1 MKVCI
6 NTFNF
11 FPHKILSW
19 LLITTELLRTII
31 MMFRLHTLV
40 SAALFLASGTDA
52 SSANI
57 NKKYHHHRNLGQEF
71 MISQKTSTRRHLDVS
86 RECLKE
92 TEEIWNNETVEWLSP
107 EEIVTLCEDSPCDIR
122 VIDPEYHSEYKQSCD
137 ALGGQFIE
145 YSVKLTEEAF
155 QSDDAIRR
163 LKAPFFLTITNLPD
177 CIAKTCDEDQ
187 FMSYTKGGFLGMYL
201 SESDAEVHFINEN
214 SISEEC
220 IEGVINFMQ
229 ELDFMMPFEFECDEN
244 PCDVSIVDPLYYANV
259 TTGCEDLGGK
269 AINYTI
275 QIDEL
280 AFARK
285 LENETFFEFINY
297 PFCIDP
303 QTCDE
308 THVASFM
315 QSTLDYEGPGGNSVF
330 VISPTS
336 SATSTGPIALA
347 SFLTASIAIMLFV

>member
-1 MKVCI
+1 
-6 NTFNF
+6 
-11 FPHKILSW
+11 
-19 LLITTELLRTII
+19 
-31 MMFRLHTLV
+31 MMFRLHTLL

-57 NKKYHHHRNLGQEF
+57 NKKYHHRRNLRQEF
-71 MISQKTSTRRHLDVS
+71 MISQRTSTRRHLDVS
-86 RECLKE
+86 RECLEE
-92 TEEIWNNETVEWLSP
+92 TDEIWENETVEYLFP
-107 EEIVTLCEDSPCDIR
+107 EEIVTLCEDSPCDVR
-122 VIDPEYHSEYKQSCD
+122 VIIPEYHSEYKQSCD

-145 YSVKLTEEAF
+145 YSFKLTEEAF
-155 QSDDAIRR
+155 QYDDAIRR

-187 FMSYTKGGFLGMYL
+187 FMSYTKGQFLDMYL
-201 SESDAEVHFINEN
+201 GESVAEVHIINEN

-229 ELDFMMPFEFECDEN
+229 DLDLMMPFEFECDEN
-244 PCDVSIVDPLYYANV
+244 PCDVSIVDPLYYANF

-275 QIDEL
+275 QID
-280 AFARK
+280 ARK
-285 LENETFFEFINY
+285 LENETLFEFINY

-315 QSTLDYEGPGGNSVF
+315 QRAFDFEGPGGGDVF
-330 VISPTS
+330 VISQTS

-347 SFLTASIAIMLFV
+347 SFLTASIAILLFV